1 MTTTKE
7 RTIGDRAMTDD
18 PLEGPWTPDDSV
30 ALYGCD
36 AWGDGYVAIRSDGH
50 LAMRP
55 KSGDAAEIDLYDV
68 VEGLRARGLSAPLL
82 MRFSDVLHD
91 RLARLHGAFAEAIAD
106 NKYGGGYLTVF
117 PIKVNQQRSVVE
129 EVHRHGA
136 AFGAGLEVGSKP
148 ELLAVMAMTGGD
160 DEGRPI
166 ICNGFKDSNY
176 LEAVVLA
183 TKLGRNIIPV
193 IEKPDEIRIL
203 IRHADN
209 YGVKPTVGVR
219 VKLASR
225 GAGRWR
231 ASAGARSK
239 FGLFASEVL
248 EMVELLREHDMLDSL
263 QLVHAHAGSQ
273 LQDIRRV
280 KEVISEL
287 AHFYGELVALGAP
300 IRYIDI
306 GGGLGIDY
314 DGSRTNSSSS
324 MNYTLQEYASEVVY
338 RIGSV
343 CDEREV
349 PHPSIISESGR
360 ALAAHHSVLVFE
372 VLGAASRD
380 RSVVAPQE
388 LELDDDA
395 PQPVRDLAGAYAAV
409 NERSLIE
416 CFHDAVEARRQVVEL
431 FALGFLSLRYR
442 GLAERLFWGTCE
454 RVRDAMNR
462 FEEVPEELE
471 ALDEILADTYFCNLS
486 IFQSLP
492 DVWAIGQR
500 FPIVP
505 LQRLD
510 EKPTRNGVLADM
522 TCDSDGKIDR
532 FTAHGEV
539 VRTLPLH
546 ELKAGERYYLAVF
559 LVGAYQEALGDL
571 HNLFGDAHAADIS
584 IDETGEWRI
593 EEVIKGD
600 TAAEVL
606 GYMQYD
612 PARMHAQLARD
623 CEAAIRKKRLS
634 VEESSALLRFYESE
648 MAGYTYLTDS

>member
-1 MTTTKE
+1 MT
-7 RTIGDRAMTDD
+7 AD
-18 PLEGPWTPDDSV
+18 PLEGPWKPEDSG

-36 AWGDGYVAIRSDGH
+36 AWGDGYVVVHPDGH
-50 LAMRP
+50 LAIRP
-55 KSGDAAEIDLYDV
+55 RPSEDGEIDLHDV
-68 VEGLRARGLSAPLL
+68 VEGLRARGVSAPLL
-82 MRFSDVLHD
+82 MRFSDILAD
-91 RLARLHGAFAEAIAD
+91 RLERLQGAFDRAIAE
-106 NKYGGGYLTVF
+106 NNYRGKYLTVF
-117 PIKVNQQRSVVE
+117 PVKVNQQRAVVE
-129 EVHRHGA
+129 QVFERGSR
-136 AFGAGLEVGSKP
+136 FGSGLEAGSKP
-148 ELLAVMAMTGGD
+148 ELLAVMAMT
-160 DEGRPI
+160 EGESERPI
-166 ICNGFKDSNY
+166 ICNGFKDSAY

-183 TKLGRNIIPV
+183 SKLGRNIIPV
-193 IEKPDEIRIL
+193 IEKPEEIRTL
-203 IRHADN
+203 IRHADS
-209 YGVKPTVGVR
+209 YGVTPAIGVR

-248 EMVELLREHDMLDSL
+248 DMVALLREHDRLDAL

-280 KEVISEL
+280 KELIAEL

-300 IRYIDI
+300 IRYVDI

-314 DGSRTNSSSS
+314 DGSRSNSASS
-324 MNYTLQEYASEVVY
+324 MNYTLQEYANEVVY

-343 CDEREV
+343 CDQRDV
-349 PHPSIISESGR
+349 PHPSIVSESGR
-360 ALAAHHSVLVFE
+360 ALAAHHSVLAFE
-372 VLGAASRD
+372 VVGAASRD
-380 RSVVAPQE
+380 RAAVLEQE
-388 LELDDDA
+388 LELGDDV
-395 PQPVRDLAGAYAAV
+395 PQPVHDLAAAYSSV
-409 NERSLIE
+409 NARSLIE

-431 FALGFLSLRYR
+431 FALGFLSLRHR

-454 RVRDAMNR
+454 RVRDVAR
-462 FEEVPEELE
+462 RLDELPEELE

-500 FPIVP
+500 FPVVP

-532 FTAHGEV
+532 FSAGGELT
-539 VRTLPLH
+539 RTLPLH
-546 ELKAGERYYLAVF
+546 ELREGERYYLAVF

-571 HNLFGDAHAADIS
+571 HNLFGDAHVADIRL
-584 IDETGEWRI
+584 DEKGGWGI
-593 EEVIKGD
+593 EEITKGD
-600 TAAEVL
+600 TAAQVL

-612 PARMHAQLARD
+612 TKRMQARLARD
-623 CEAAIRKKRLS
+623 CEAAIREGRLS
-634 VEESSALLRFYESE
+634 VEESRALQHFYESE
-648 MAGYTYLTDS
+648 MAGYTYLTDA

>member
-1 MTTTKE
+1 MT
-7 RTIGDRAMTDD
+7 AD
-18 PLEGPWTPDDSV
+18 PLEGPWTPQDSA

-36 AWGDGYVAIRSDGH
+36 AWGDGYVSVRADGR
-50 LAMRP
+50 LVMRP
-55 KSGDAAEIDLYDV
+55 KPDESGEIDLYDV
-68 VEGLRARGLSAPLL
+68 IEGLRARGIAAPVL
-82 MRFSDVLHD
+82 MRFSDVLAD
-91 RLARLHGAFAEAIAD
+91 RLERLHGAFERAIAD
-106 NKYGGGYLTVF
+106 NKYRGTYRTVF
-117 PIKVNQQRSVVE
+117 PIKVNQQRAVVE
-129 EVHRHGA
+129 EVFRHGRR
-136 AFGAGLEVGSKP
+136 FGSGLEVGSKP

-160 DEGRPI
+160 EQARPI
-166 ICNGFKDSNY
+166 ICNGFKDSAY

-193 IEKPDEIRIL
+193 IEKPDEIRML
-203 IRHADN
+203 IRHADR
-209 YGVKPTVGVR
+209 YGVHPAVGVR

-231 ASAGARSK
+231 GSAGARSK

-248 EMVELLREHDMLDSL
+248 DMVELLRENDMLDSL

-324 MNYTLQEYASEVVY
+324 MNYSLQEYANEVVY

-343 CDEREV
+343 CDAREV
-349 PHPSIISESGR
+349 SHPSIISESGR

-380 RSVVAPQE
+380 RAIVGDQE
-388 LELDDDA
+388 LALDDDA
-395 PQPVRDLAGAYAAV
+395 PQAVRDLVAAYGGV
-409 NERSLIE
+409 TERSLIE

-431 FALGFLSLRYR
+431 FSMGFLSLRLR

-454 RVRDAMNR
+454 RVREVAR
-462 FEEVPEELE
+462 SLEEVPEELE
-471 ALDEILADTYFCNLS
+471 TLDQILADTYFCNLS

-505 LQRLD
+505 LQRHD

-532 FTAHGEV
+532 FTSQGDL
-539 VRTLPLH
+539 VRTLSLH
-546 ELKAGERYYLAVF
+546 ELEDGERYYLAAF

-571 HNLFGDAHAADIS
+571 HNLFGDAHTADIH
-584 IDETGEWRI
+584 IDEDGGWTI

-600 TAAEVL
+600 TAAAVL
-606 GYMQYD
+606 RYMQYD
-612 PARMHAQLARD
+612 PERMQALLSRN
-623 CEAAIRKKRLS
+623 CEAAIRQKRLS
-634 VEESSALLRFYESE
+634 VEESRALLRFYESE
-648 MAGYTYLTDS
+648 MAGYTYLTEA

>member
-1 MTTTKE
+1 M
-7 RTIGDRAMTDD
+7 
-18 PLEGPWTPDDSV
+18 
-30 ALYGCD
+30 
-36 AWGDGYVAIRSDGH
+36 WGDGYVAVRPDGH
-50 LAMRP
+50 LAIKP
-55 KSGDAAEIDLYDV
+55 KPGERGEIDLYEV

-82 MRFSDVLHD
+82 MRFSDILAD
-91 RLARLHGAFAEAIAD
+91 RLARLQKAFAEAIAE
-106 NKYGGGYLTVF
+106 NNYGGDYLSVF

-129 EVHRHGA
+129 EVFRHGA
-136 AFGAGLEVGSKP
+136 RFGCGLEVGSKP
-148 ELLAVMAMTGGD
+148 ELLAVMAMTGED
-160 DEGRPI
+160 PLNRPI
-166 ICNGFKDSNY
+166 ICNGFKDSAY

-193 IEKPDEIRIL
+193 IEKPDEIRLL

-209 YGVKPTVGVR
+209 YGVTPAVGVR

-248 EMVELLREHDMLDSL
+248 EMVELLREHDMLDAL

-280 KEVISEL
+280 KEVIAEL

-300 IRYIDI
+300 VRYIDI

-314 DGSRTNSSSS
+314 DGSRTNSTSS
-324 MNYTLQEYASEVVY
+324 MNYNLQEYASEVVY
-338 RIGSV
+338 RIASV
-343 CDEREV
+343 CNDREV
-349 PHPSIISESGR
+349 AHPTIISESGR

-372 VLGAASRD
+372 VVGAAARD
-380 RSVVAPQE
+380 RAMVLARE

-395 PQPVRDLAGAYAAV
+395 PQAVRDLVDAYGAV
-409 NERSLIE
+409 NERSHSE

-431 FALGFLSLRYR
+431 FSMGFLSLRLR

-454 RVRDAMNR
+454 RVRDVAR
-462 FEEVPEELE
+462 KLDEPPEELE

-505 LQRLD
+505 LQRLN
-510 EKPTRNGVLADM
+510 EKPGRNGVLADM

-532 FTAHGEV
+532 FTTAGDV
-539 VRTLPLH
+539 ARTLPLH
-546 ELKAGERYYLAVF
+546 ELREGERYYLATF

-571 HNLFGDAHAADIS
+571 HNLFGDAHAADIRL
-584 IDETGEWRI
+584 DEDGEWSI

-600 TAAEVL
+600 SAAEVL
-606 GYMQYD
+606 RYMQYD
-612 PARMHAQLARD
+612 PERMQAMLARD
-623 CEAAIRKKRLS
+623 CETAIRKKLIS
-634 VEESSALLRFYESE
+634 VEESRALLRFYESE
-648 MAGYTYLTDS
+648 MAGYTYLTEA

>member
-1 MTTTKE
+1 MTV
-7 RTIGDRAMTDD
+7 D
-18 PLEGPWTPDDSV
+18 PLEGPWTTDDSF
-30 ALYGCD
+30 ASYGCD
-36 AWGDGYVAIRSDGH
+36 LWGDGYVAARPDGH
-50 LAMRP
+50 LAIRP
-55 KSGDAAEIDLYDV
+55 KRGNGGDVDLYEV
-68 VEGLRARGLSAPLL
+68 VEGLRARGLNAPLL
-82 MRFSDVLHD
+82 MRFSDIIADRLQRLHD
-91 RLARLHGAFAEAIAD
+91 AFALAIKD
-106 NKYGGGYLTVF
+106 NHYAGDYVTVF

-129 EVHRHGA
+129 EVFRHGKH
-136 AFGAGLEVGSKP
+136 FGCGLEVGSKP
-148 ELLAVMAMTGGD
+148 ELLAVMAMTGG
-160 DEGRPI
+160 EEEARPI
-166 ICNGFKDSNY
+166 ICNGFKDSPY

-193 IEKPDEIRIL
+193 IEKPDEIRLL
-203 IRHADN
+203 IRHADH
-209 YGVKPTVGVR
+209 YGVTPSVGVR

-248 EMVELLREHDMLDSL
+248 EMVALMREHDMLDAL

-287 AHFYGELVALGAP
+287 AHFYAELVSLGAP

-314 DGSRTNSSSS
+314 DGSRTNSASS
-324 MNYTLQEYASEVVY
+324 MNYTLQEYANEVVY

-343 CDEREV
+343 CSDREV
-349 PHPSIISESGR
+349 AHPTILSESGR

-372 VLGAASRD
+372 ALGAASRD
-380 RSVVAPQE
+380 RAAVSEAE

-395 PQPVRDLAGAYAAV
+395 PQPVRDLVGAYGAV

-431 FALGFLSLRYR
+431 FALGFLSLRFR

-454 RVRDAMNR
+454 RVR
-462 FEEVPEELE
+462 EVSRKLDEIPEELE

-532 FTAHGEV
+532 FTSDGEL

-546 ELKAGERYYLAVF
+546 ELRQGERYYLAAF

-571 HNLFGDAHAADIS
+571 HNLFGDAHAADIRV
-584 IDETGEWRI
+584 DEDGEWSI
-593 EEVIKGD
+593 EEIIKGD

-606 GYMQYD
+606 RYMQYD
-612 PARMHAQLARD
+612 PERMQALLSRD
-623 CEAAIRKKRLS
+623 CEAAIRQKRLS
-634 VEESSALLRFYESE
+634 VEESRALLRFYESE
-648 MAGYTYLTDS
+648 MAGYTYLTES

>member
-1 MTTTKE
+1 
-7 RTIGDRAMTDD
+7 
-18 PLEGPWTPDDSV
+18 
-30 ALYGCD
+30 
-36 AWGDGYVAIRSDGH
+36 
-50 LAMRP
+50 MRP
-55 KSGDAAEIDLYDV
+55 RPDEEGEIDLYDV
-68 VEGLRARGLSAPLL
+68 VEGLRARGIAAPLL
-82 MRFSDVLHD
+82 MRFSDVLAD
-91 RLARLHGAFAEAIAD
+91 RLERLHGAFDRAIDD
-106 NKYGGGYLTVF
+106 NGYDGKYLTVF
-117 PIKVNQQRSVVE
+117 PIKVNQQRAVVE
-129 EVHRHGA
+129 EVFRHGRR
-136 AFGAGLEVGSKP
+136 FGSGLEAGSKP
-148 ELLAVMAMTGGD
+148 ELLAVMAMTGGED
-160 DEGRPI
+160 QSRPI
-166 ICNGFKDSNY
+166 ICNGFKDSAY

-183 TKLGRNIIPV
+183 SKLGRNIIPV
-193 IEKPDEIRIL
+193 IEKPDEIRLL
-203 IRHADN
+203 IRHADH
-209 YGVKPTVGVR
+209 YGVHPAVGVR

-248 EMVELLREHDMLDSL
+248 EMVELLREHDMLGSL

-300 IRYIDI
+300 LRYIDI

-324 MNYTLQEYASEVVY
+324 MNYTLQEYANEVVY

-343 CDEREV
+343 CDAREV
-349 PHPSIISESGR
+349 KHPTIISESGR

-372 VLGAASRD
+372 VLGAAARD
-380 RSVVAPQE
+380 RAIVAAGELALDDQAPQ
-388 LELDDDA
+388 A
-395 PQPVRDLAGAYAAV
+395 VRDLVDAYEAV
-409 NERSLIE
+409 SERNLIE

-431 FALGFLSLRYR
+431 FSMGFLTLRQR

-454 RVRDAMNR
+454 RVREIAR
-462 FEEVPEELE
+462 RLEEVPDELE
-471 ALDEILADTYFCNLS
+471 TLDQILADTYFCNLS

-505 LQRLD
+505 LHRLD
-510 EKPTRNGVLADM
+510 QRPTRNGILADM

-532 FTAHGEV
+532 FAAGGASGDL

-546 ELKAGERYYLAVF
+546 ELHDGERYYLAVF

-571 HNLFGDAHAADIS
+571 HNLFGDAHAVDI
-584 IDETGEWRI
+584 DLDDNGDWNI
-593 EEVIKGD
+593 EEIIKGD
-600 TAAEVL
+600 TAAQVL
-606 GYMQYD
+606 RYMQYE
-612 PARMHAQLARD
+612 PERMQARLARD
-623 CEAAIRKKRLS
+623 CEAAIRQKRLS
-634 VEESSALLRFYESE
+634 VEESRALLRFYESE
-648 MAGYTYLTDS
+648 MAGYTYLTEA

>member
-1 MTTTKE
+1 MT
-7 RTIGDRAMTDD
+7 AD
-18 PLEGPWTPDDSV
+18 PLEGPWTPEDSA

-36 AWGDGYVAIRSDGH
+36 AWGDGYVAVRADGR

-55 KSGDAAEIDLYDV
+55 KPDEDSEIDLCEA
-68 VEGLRARGLSAPLL
+68 VEGLRVRGIAAPLL
-82 MRFSDVLHD
+82 MRFSDVIAD
-91 RLARLHGAFAEAIAD
+91 RLERLHGAFDRAIAD
-106 NKYGGGYLTVF
+106 NGYGGSYLTVF
-117 PIKVNQQRSVVE
+117 PIKVNQQRAVVE
-129 EVHRHGA
+129 EVFRHGRR
-136 AFGAGLEVGSKP
+136 FGSGLEVGSKP
-148 ELLAVMAMTGGD
+148 ELLAVMAMTAGD
-160 DEGRPI
+160 DRGRPI
-166 ICNGFKDSNY
+166 ICNGFKDSAY
-176 LEAVVLA
+176 LEGVVLA

-193 IEKPDEIRIL
+193 IEKPDEIRL
-203 IRHADN
+203 LLRHADH
-209 YGVKPTVGVR
+209 YGVRPAVGVR
-219 VKLASR
+219 AKLASR

-287 AHFYGELVALGAP
+287 AHFYGEIVALGAP
-300 IRYIDI
+300 LRYIDI

-324 MNYTLQEYASEVVY
+324 MNYSLQEYANEVVY
-338 RIGSV
+338 RVGSV
-343 CDEREV
+343 CDARGI

-380 RSVVAPQE
+380 RAVVAEDE
-388 LELDDDA
+388 LELEDDA
-395 PQPVRDLAGAYAAV
+395 PQAVRDLVTAYEAV
-409 NERSLIE
+409 SERSLIE
-416 CFHDAVEARRQVVEL
+416 CFHDAVEARRQVIEL
-431 FALGFLSLRYR
+431 FSMGFLSLRQR

-454 RVRDAMNR
+454 RVRDVAR
-462 FEEVPEELE
+462 RLDELPEELE
-471 ALDEILADTYFCNLS
+471 ALDQILADTYFGNLS

-532 FTAHGEV
+532 FAGIGDSGDLR
-539 VRTLPLH
+539 RTLPLH
-546 ELKAGERYYLAVF
+546 ELRDGERYYLAVF

-571 HNLFGDAHAADIS
+571 HNLFGDAHAADIHL
-584 IDETGEWRI
+584 DEDGEWTI

-600 TAAEVL
+600 TAADVL
-606 GYMQYD
+606 RYMQYD
-612 PARMHAQLARD
+612 PERMQALLARD
-623 CEAAIRKKRLS
+623 CESAIRQKRLS
-634 VEESSALLRFYESE
+634 VEESRALLRFYGSE